1 MKSEKLLA
9 FTFRW
14 KQHVSKV
21 SNSSLG
27 ARGLVLGWA
36 LSLCV
41 MQTAFFHL
49 KLNHIGK
56 IIPFL
61 ETIVGYG
68 EKHEVSP
75 WMRFGTAGMW
85 G

>member
-1 MKSEKLLA
+1 M
-9 FTFRW
+9 
-14 KQHVSKV
+14 

-27 ARGLVLGWA
+27 ARGPVLGWA
-36 LSLCV
+36 LSVCA
-41 MQTAFFHL
+41 MQTVFFHL

-68 EKHEVSP
+68 EEHEMSL